1 MRPESFIF
9 FSTLFMPIIQFDDLQ
24 QLWFRWWQLTSDEL
38 EGRSLA
44 KEKMLLIFSVNKISD
59 WIHQCDSL
67 LYKNL
72 ADLLIPDVLR
82 QVTTA

>member
-1 MRPESFIF
+1 MS
-9 FSTLFMPIIQFDDLQ
+9 IIQFDDLQ

-82 QVTTA
+82 QVFTPEIRKHE